1 MNADERDICNYLK
14 SWPGQF
20 VYGRDIARRAGGKW
34 RFREDPEWAV
44 PILARLVEQG
54 IVDSDSTGQYRL
66 RMKKEKA
73 KKWTSP
79 QIQRI
84 LEKSSK
90 DFSGVFDLDD
100 PGDAA
105 GTGTAPPPAA
115 DG

>member
-1 MNADERDICNYLK
+1 MTAEERDICNYLK

-34 RFREDPEWAV
+34 RYRDDPGWTAPV
-44 PILARLVEQG
+44 LTRLVERG
-54 IVDSDSTGQYRL
+54 LVDSDSTGRYRL

-79 QIQRI
+79 KIKEI

-90 DFSGVFDLDD
+90 DFSGILEIDD
-100 PGDAA
+100 PEDV
-105 GTGTAPPPAA
+105 
-115 DG
+115 DQK

>member
-34 RFREDPEWAV
+34 RFRDDPQWAV
-44 PILARLVEQG
+44 PVLARLVEQG
-54 IVDSDSTGQYRL
+54 IVESDSTGQFRL

-73 KKWTSP
+73 KRWTSP
-79 QIQRI
+79 QIQQI

-90 DFSGVFDLDD
+90 DFSEVFDLDE
-100 PGDAA
+100 PEKESGEA
-105 GTGTAPPPAA
+105 
-115 DG
+115 